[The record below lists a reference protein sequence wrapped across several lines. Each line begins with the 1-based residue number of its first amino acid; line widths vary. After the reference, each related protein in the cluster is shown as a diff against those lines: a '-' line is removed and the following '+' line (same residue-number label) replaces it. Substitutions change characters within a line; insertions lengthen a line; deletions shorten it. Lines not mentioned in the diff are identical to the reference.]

1 MSEHPSGLTHL
12 LLDQAAEILLAVDPH
27 SLLIC
32 AANERAHS
40 LLGYMPADLKG
51 HPITDFECA
60 LADIFYWE
68 EVRQGAHGEVENV
81 EGVYAC
87 ADGSMLPVIKSI
99 RRVRQAESEWLV
111 LRILDAREQKR
122 NEERVARL
130 TAQLQATLE
139 ATGDGILVV
148 GIDGNILNMNR
159 RFAAQWDLPNAQLIE
174 GDAAI
179 ISWLNSRLAENA
191 NYRFGAHDGTVL
203 AERFDILELTS
214 GKFLEMRC
222 LPQMAQDEVIGWV
235 FSFHDIT
242 ERVLNERE
250 LICERERAEQ
260 ANRAKSDFLAMMSH
274 EIRTPMNGIIGMS
287 GMLLETE
294 LTSEQRQ
301 FSEIIRGSSEA
312 LLSIVNDV
320 LDFSK
325 IEASKLSLETMDF
338 NLLTLLE
345 DFADLYAIRCA
356 EKHIEFAWSMEG
368 DPPVMLDGDA
378 GRLRQILINLVGNA
392 IKFTSHGQV
401 VVIVKALTTS
411 EEETLLH
418 FAVIDSGIG
427 IPADRIESIFLPFEQ
442 ADISTTR
449 KFGGTGLGLAISAR
463 LVKLMGGEIGA
474 ESVEDQG
481 STFWF
486 TARLQRQPPG
496 HPLPAIPGEEY
507 LQALRGSRILVVDHS
522 VHNRKLL
529 ASFLG
534 QWGFDVVAVATADAA
549 LAILEAAPENTPF
562 RVALI
567 DRTLVG
573 VDGETLGCWVR
584 ENPLLADTA
593 LVLMTATGVRGDGQ
607 RLSEIGF
614 AGYLPK
620 PVKRSLLIDCLLT
633 ILKQP
638 TSTCGPQPLVTQHS
652 LQEARSRHTRVL
664 IAEDNQVN
672 QTVIKTMLR
681 KLGYNHIELVADGVE
696 AIEMASSQ
704 AFDIIFMDCQMPRL
718 DGYEATRE
726 LRRRG
731 ISTPIIAV
739 TANAFAEDVAECR
752 IAGMND
758 HLAKPVIYAKLAAI
772 IEKHLM
778 TKDGAVLE

>member
-1 MSEHPSGLTHL
+1 MSAPSSSLTQL
-12 LLDQAAEILLAVDPH
+12 LLDHAAEILLAVDPE

-32 AANERAHS
+32 AANERARS
-40 LLGYMPADLKG
+40 LLGYLPADLEG

-87 ADGSMLPVIKSI
+87 ADGTMLPVIKSI
-99 RRVRQAESEWLV
+99 RRVRQDNCDWLV
-111 LRILDAREQKR
+111 LRILDARERKR
-122 NEERVARL
+122 NEERLACL

-139 ATGDGILVV
+139 ATGDGILVA

-159 RFAAQWDLPNAQLIE
+159 RFSAQWDLPNAQLIE

-179 ISWLNSRLAENA
+179 INWLNSRLVENS
-191 NYRFGAHDGTVL
+191 NYRFGAHDDATL

-222 LPQMAQDEVIGWV
+222 RPQMAQDEVIGWV

-242 ERVLNERE
+242 ERVLNERA

-287 GMLLETE
+287 GLLLETE
-294 LTSEQRQ
+294 LTGEQRHYAD
-301 FSEIIRGSSEA
+301 IIRGSSEA

-325 IEASKLSLETMDF
+325 IEASKLSLETIDF
-338 NLLTLLE
+338 NLVTLLE
-345 DFADLYAIRCA
+345 DFADLHAIRCA
-356 EKHIEFAWSMEG
+356 EKHIEFAWSIEG
-368 DPPVMLDGDA
+368 DPPVMLVGDA
-378 GRLRQILINLVGNA
+378 GRLRQVLINLVGNA
-392 IKFTSHGQV
+392 IKFTSQGQIA
-401 VVIVKALTTS
+401 VIVKALS
-411 EEETLLH
+411 ASDEETLLH
-418 FAVIDSGIG
+418 FSVTDTGIG

-442 ADISTTR
+442 ADISITR
-449 KFGGTGLGLAISAR
+449 EFGGTGLGLAISAR
-463 LVKLMGGEIGA
+463 LTKLMGGEIGA
-474 ESVEDQG
+474 ESVEG
-481 STFWF
+481 RGATFWF
-486 TARLQRQPPG
+486 TARLKRQPAG
-496 HPLPAIPGEEY
+496 RPLPAIPGEEY
-507 LQALRGSRILVVDHS
+507 LHALRGSRILIVDHS
-522 VHNRKLL
+522 EHNRQLL
-529 ASFLG
+529 GNFLG
-534 QWGFDVVAVATADAA
+534 QWGFEVIAVATADSA
-549 LAILEAAPENTPF
+549 LATLEVARASVPF

-567 DRTLVG
+567 DRALVG
-573 VDGETLGCWVR
+573 VDGDTLGCWVR
-584 ENPLLADTA
+584 ENPLLADSA

-607 RLSEIGF
+607 RLGEIGF

-638 TSTCGPQPLVTQHS
+638 PSDQGSQPLVTQHS
-652 LQEARSRHTRVL
+652 LHEARSHQARVL
-664 IAEDNQVN
+664 VAEDNLVN
-672 QTVIKTMLR
+672 QTVIKTMLG
-681 KLGYNHIELVADGVE
+681 KLGYTHIELAADGVE
-696 AIEMASSQ
+696 ALDMASSHH
-704 AFDIIFMDCQMPRL
+704 FDIIFMDCQMPRL

-731 ISTPIIAV
+731 ISIPIIAV

-752 IAGMND
+752 AAGMDD
-758 HLAKPVIYAKLAAI
+758 HLAKPVVYGKLAAMV
-772 IEKHLM
+772 EKHLM
-778 TKDGAVLE
+778 SNDRTVC